1 MIEINKNNPRF
12 PFSILAKLTESQIP
26 VEPRFPLNLTSNE
39 LINFFTNKIL
49 TMRENLSIYL
59 YLSAT

>member
-1 MIEINKNNPRF
+1 MVEINKNNPRF
-12 PFSILAKLTESQIP
+12 LFSILAKLTESQIP

-49 TMRENLSIYL
+49 TMRENLSVYL